1 MTNLR
6 RIILMTLF
14 SVLIFIPKL
23 LLPTPLDKLL
33 FIIQALVLG
42 LGALLLGKLG
52 ATYTS
57 FIGGL
62 LTTILRPTFFPLSLL
77 FAVLYG
83 VLIDVFFNVLR
94 VKTSSTLRNSRV
106 IISMTLST
114 MLTGLITYYITA
126 HSLGLLP
133 RNILIEAAILVV
145 GTLSGAIGGWLITYL
160 WRKGIHNY
168 V

>member
-1 MTNLR
+1 MTKIR

-42 LGALLLGKLG
+42 LGSLLLGKLG
-52 ATYTS
+52 ATYTA

-62 LTTILRPTFFPLSLL
+62 LTTILRPAFFPFSLL

-83 VLIDVFFNVLR
+83 MLIDTFFAVLR
-94 VKTSSTLRNSRV
+94 VKTPSTLRYGGV
-106 IISMTLST
+106 IISTAIST
-114 MLTGLITYYITA
+114 MLIGLISYYVTA

-133 RNILIEAAILVV
+133 RSILIEVAILLA
-145 GTLSGAIGGWLITYL
+145 GTLSGAMGGWLITYL
-160 WRKGIHNY
+160 WRKGIQNY

>member
-62 LTTILRPTFFPLSLL
+62 LTTILRPTFFPL
-77 FAVLYG
+77 
-83 VLIDVFFNVLR
+83 
-94 VKTSSTLRNSRV
+94 
-106 IISMTLST
+106 
-114 MLTGLITYYITA
+114 
-126 HSLGLLP
+126 
-133 RNILIEAAILVV
+133 
-145 GTLSGAIGGWLITYL
+145 
-160 WRKGIHNY
+160 
-168 V
+168 